1 MSTSGTPGPT
11 RAPASGLPGVFL
23 LASLLAHFLGSYQV
37 RFPLFFFSAAAGF
50 AVVSLIASRIRLTR
64 LFALFVLLAS
74 LVNVTAEVIAMR
86 VEADFNSRLAS
97 KLAAAAHTARIQLSA
112 IENDL
117 DSSIRGVTASAQ
129 GRSASRP
136 ELFQILS
143 RNVPREGGVRLTDGE
158 GRPVAWWGRDLPF
171 QKAEPYQFDVLN
183 LYVARS
189 RTFKTRDAELTVEA
203 YRVVPNDAE
212 PHGLVARSRRWITGS
227 KLHAGSLLPAPEAK
241 RFLLKQ
247 KDGDSLFV
255 DLTPRRKEEMIR
267 FIRSRGGSGGSMI
280 LGLGLIAAVIAFTRR
295 AIGAST
301 AEQPFN
307 SSYLPLL
314 LGLTLLAREA
324 LLGMQP
330 TEHGF
335 STFTFEL
342 YGSRILGP
350 FTRSPFDLLLT
361 ALTIVVAFILVTA
374 IWKGGPVRSKRME
387 WTTAAFQVVAIPATV
402 FGLVLFL
409 ENLVENSRV
418 SAVPDHIIPSSPVQA
433 LLLFSSLALAW
444 ALFILTRAI
453 ANQRHFFV
461 GLALLALSG
470 CAALLISDST
480 RRDAFLVASA
490 GVIAS
495 LALSLFLSRN
505 GRMITR
511 GLLAATVLYTAVS
524 MFESRAAKA
533 FVDETYAPLIAG
545 ESTQLR
551 SMIENSLE
559 REFSKI
565 DISSIVPD
573 RFERMNLLDLAFAL
587 WARSDLSDWK
597 IPSVI
602 TITDDQGDLLSR
614 FGTGLP
620 QFPETTT
627 ASGHETLQLGTM
639 TRELLHH
646 EFTIVERGHERATG
660 SVHILNPTDVGAR
673 GFEDIYRDFF
683 DPDPARET
691 GADLLA
697 ETVVFDESGYVHG
710 STSYRLPL
718 NPMSYFRSMRPGE
731 GRWVASSSN
740 PDVTIY
746 LRKTSDALYAF
757 PLQLLGIPR
766 HLRRGGGLALWSL
779 IIVLVIV
786 ASRALPIVFSSTES
800 FQRRAGFRTRTSLY
814 LTAVV
819 IVPLLIFVVFV
830 RAYLA
835 DRLEA
840 EYLERGQTALN
851 TAQRVVEDYLAST
864 ASQNPEKVLS
874 DDILTWLAR
883 VIGHDLHLYR
893 DDTVFASS
901 RRDLFA
907 AHVESSRLPGDI
919 YNAIILRGSQLIR
932 ATHQS
937 GTAKYVEFYSPIN
950 LDRATNYTLAL
961 PFILQGRQI
970 ERQANDLA
978 TTIYLVLG
986 LILIAALDVAYR
998 TARGVTIPVQALVVG
1013 ARAVASGNYDL
1024 RLDPPA
1030 DPDLRLLVTTFG
1042 DMSQSIRR
1050 QQDDLRHERDLLR
1063 TLLENINAAVV
1074 VVDGQQRT
1082 VATNLAARKLFGMGE
1097 EEKPD
1102 RETFTPPFPEI
1113 AAFLSEHKPRRA
1125 ESGEVELMLDGAR
1138 RTYRASIVPLPD
1150 SEEEMLIAEDVTEIL
1165 RSNRLEAWAEMAR
1178 QVAHE
1183 IKNPLTPIQLTSEHL
1198 RALAERDDP
1207 NLSEVV
1213 KSSVENILRQVT
1225 TLKETSREFSD
1236 YASLRQPA
1244 QSQVDLQTMLQQIA
1258 SDYSQSPDRGIAF
1271 DVRIDPSTPRDY
1283 VGDPRLLRSAVTNL
1297 IENAM
1302 QATPAGGRIGL
1313 ESRAVDA
1320 RVVIAVVDSGPGV
1333 PPDLIGKIFDPYF
1346 STKSSGTGLGLAI
1359 ARKTVEDHGGRI
1371 YAVNGEN
1378 SFTVAMELP
1387 ISRTGGR

>member
-1 MSTSGTPGPT
+1 MRTSGNPGPT
-11 RAPASGLPGVFL
+11 RVPASGLAGVFL
-23 LASLLAHFLGSYQV
+23 LAALTAHFLGSYQN
-37 RFPLFFFSAAAGF
+37 RFTLALFSLAALSAIGAFS
-50 AVVSLIASRIRLTR
+50 VSRTRLTR
-64 LFALFVLLAS
+64 LLTLFVLLAS
-74 LVNVTAEVIAMR
+74 LVNVTAEIMARKVD
-86 VEADFNSRLAS
+86 ADFDSRLNAN
-97 KLAAAAHTARIQLSA
+97 LAAAVETCRAQLSA
-112 IENDL
+112 IEIDL
-117 DSSIRGVTASAQ
+117 DSWVTGLAASAQ
-129 GRSASRP
+129 GRPATRA

-143 RNVPREGGVRLTDGE
+143 RNVPKNGGIRLTDAE

-183 LYVARS
+183 LYIARS
-189 RTFKTRDAELTVEA
+189 RTFRTRDQELTVEF
-203 YRVVPNDAE
+203 YGVVPNDDE
-212 PHGLVARSRRWITGS
+212 DHGLVGRRGRWITS
-227 KLHAGSLLPAPEAK
+227 SRLHAGSLRLEPRAR
-241 RFLLKQ
+241 RFLISRK
-247 KDGDSLFV
+247 GEDSLFV
-255 DLTPRRKEEMIR
+255 DLTPRPREEMVR
-267 FIRSRGGSGGSMI
+267 FIRARGSSGGSMI
-280 LGLGLIAAVIAFTRR
+280 LGLGLIAAVIVFAGR
-295 AIGAST
+295 AVSRPAST
-301 AEQPFN
+301 EEIFDPA
-307 SSYLPLL
+307 YLPLL
-314 LGLTLLAREA
+314 LGLTLLARQA
-324 LLGMQP
+324 LLGMKLADYQV
-330 TEHGF
+330 
-335 STFTFEL
+335 SAFTFEL

-361 ALTIVVAFILVTA
+361 ALTIVVLSILVTA
-374 IWKGGPVRSKRME
+374 VWKRQFRSERME
-387 WTTAAFQVVAIPATV
+387 WAAVTFQALAIPAAA
-402 FGLVLFL
+402 FSLILFL

-418 SAVPDHIIPSSPVQA
+418 SAAPDHIIPSSPVQA
-433 LLLFSSLALAW
+433 LLLFSSLALAL
-444 ALFILTRAI
+444 ALFVLTRPVGVR
-453 ANQRHFFV
+453 RHPFIGLTILFV
-461 GLALLALSG
+461 SCGVAF
-470 CAALLISDST
+470 LIQDTT
-480 RRDAFLVASA
+480 RREAFLVAGA
-490 GVIAS
+490 GLVAS
-495 LALSLFLSRN
+495 LALSHFLSRN
-505 GRMITR
+505 GRMIAR
-511 GLLAATVLYTAVS
+511 GLLAASVLYIAIS
-524 MFESRAAKA
+524 MFESRAARD
-533 FVDETYAPLIAG
+533 FVQETYSPLIAG

-551 SMIENSLE
+551 SMIENSLQ
-559 REFSKI
+559 REFSRI
-565 DISSIVPD
+565 DISSIIPD

-597 IPSVI
+597 VPSVI
-602 TITDDQGDLLSR
+602 AITDDQGDPVSR

-620 QFPETTT
+620 QFPETATN
-627 ASGHETLQLGTM
+627 SGHETLQLGTM

-660 SVHILNPTDVGAR
+660 IVHILNPTDVGAR

-683 DPDPARET
+683 DPDHAHET

-697 ETVVFDESGYVHG
+697 ETAVFNERGYVHG

-718 NPMSYFRSMRPGE
+718 NPMSYFRTMKPGE
-731 GRWVASSSN
+731 GRWVVSSSD
-740 PDVTIY
+740 PDVAIY
-746 LRKTSDALYAF
+746 LRKTVDALYAF
-757 PLQLLGIPR
+757 PLQLLGIAQ

-779 IIVLVIV
+779 VIVLLM
-786 ASRALPIVFSSTES
+786 AGWRALPVVFSSTES

-819 IVPLLIFVVFV
+819 IVPLLIFVLFV

-893 DDTVFASS
+893 DDIVFASS
-901 RRDLFA
+901 RRDLFT

-950 LDRATNYTLAL
+950 LDRGTNYTLAL

-986 LILIAALDVAYR
+986 LILIAALHVAYR
-998 TARGVTIPVQALVVG
+998 TARGVTVPVQALVVG
-1013 ARAVASGNYDL
+1013 ARAVASGNYDVH
-1024 RLDPPA
+1024 LDPPA

-1074 VVDGQQRT
+1074 VVDGRQQT
-1082 VATNLAARKLFGMGE
+1082 VATNVAARKLFVITGE
-1097 EEKPD
+1097 SPGGQIFKSPY
-1102 RETFTPPFPEI
+1102 PEI
-1113 AAFLSEHKPRRA
+1113 ATFLAEHHPRRA

-1138 RTYRASIVPLPD
+1138 RTYRVSIVPLPD

-1198 RALAERDDP
+1198 LALAERNDP

-1213 KSSVENILRQVT
+1213 KTSVENILRQVT
-1225 TLKETSREFSD
+1225 TLKDTSREFSD

-1244 QSQVDLQTMLQQIA
+1244 QSLVDLQSMLAGIA
-1258 SDYSQSPDRGIAF
+1258 TDYSQNPERGIAF
-1271 DVRIDPSTPRDY
+1271 EVRIDPSTPRDY
-1283 VGDPRLLRSAVTNL
+1283 LGDPRLLRGAVTNL

-1313 ESRAVDA
+1313 ESRAVDSK
-1320 RVVIAVVDSGPGV
+1320 VLIAVVDSGPGV
-1333 PPDLIGKIFDPYF
+1333 PPELITKIFDPYF
-1346 STKSSGTGLGLAI
+1346 STKSTGTGLGLAI

-1387 ISRTGGR
+1387 MSRGGGR

>member
-1 MSTSGTPGPT
+1 MSLSGNPGPT
-11 RAPASGLPGVFL
+11 RVPASGLAGVFL
-23 LASLLAHFLGSYQV
+23 LAALIAHFLGSYQN
-37 RFPLFFFSAAAGF
+37 RFTLILCSLAAVSAVGAFSVA
-50 AVVSLIASRIRLTR
+50 RTRLTR
-64 LFALFVLLAS
+64 LLALFVLLAS
-74 LVNVTAEVIAMR
+74 LVNITAEVVAR
-86 VEADFNSRLAS
+86 KVDADFDSRLTANF
-97 KLAAAAHTARIQLSA
+97 AAAVRMAQGQLST
-112 IENDL
+112 IEKEL
-117 DSSIRGVTASAQ
+117 DASINAVAASAQ
-129 GRSASRP
+129 GRSATRP

-143 RNVPREGGVRLTDGE
+143 RNAPRNGGIRLTEAG
-158 GRPVAWWGRDLPF
+158 GRPLAWWGRDLPF
-171 QKAEPYQFDVLN
+171 QKAEPFQFDVLN
-183 LYVARS
+183 LYIARS
-189 RTFKTRDAELTVEA
+189 RTFKTEEGELTVES
-203 YRVVPNDAE
+203 YRVVPDDDE
-212 PHGLVARSRRWITGS
+212 HHGLVGGRQRWITNS
-227 KLHAGSLLPAPEAK
+227 RLHAGSLRLEPNAR
-241 RFLLKQ
+241 RFLISRKG
-247 KDGDSLFV
+247 DDSLFV
-255 DLTPRRKEEMIR
+255 DLTPRPKEEMIGL
-267 FIRSRGGSGGSMI
+267 IRARGASGGSMI
-280 LGLGLIAAVIAFTRR
+280 LGLGLIAAVIVFARR
-295 AIGAST
+295 AFPRPG
-301 AEQPFN
+301 
-307 SSYLPLL
+307 SSEEALDPAYLPLL
-314 LGLTLLAREA
+314 LGLTLLARQA
-324 LLGMQP
+324 FLGMKLAGY
-330 TEHGF
+330 EAGA
-335 STFTFEL
+335 FTFEL

-361 ALTIVVAFILVTA
+361 ALTVAVVFVLVTA
-374 IWKGGPVRSKRME
+374 AWRTQFRSERME
-387 WTTAAFQVVAIPATV
+387 WAMVTIQALAIPAAA
-402 FGLVLFL
+402 FSLILFL
-409 ENLVENSRV
+409 ENLVENSRI

-433 LLLFSSLALAW
+433 LLLFSTLALA
-444 ALFILTRAI
+444 ASLFVLTRPVGRR
-453 ANQRHFFV
+453 RHPFA
-461 GLALLALSG
+461 GLAVLMICSA
-470 CAALLISDST
+470 AALLIADTT
-480 RRDAFLVASA
+480 RREAFLVAGA
-490 GVIAS
+490 GVVAS

-505 GRMITR
+505 GRMIAR
-511 GLLAATVLYTAVS
+511 GLLAASVLYTAMS
-524 MFESRAAKA
+524 MFESRAAKD

-559 REFSKI
+559 REFSRI
-565 DISSIVPD
+565 DISSIVQD
-573 RFERMNLLDLAFAL
+573 RFERMNLQDLAFAL
-587 WARSDLSDWK
+587 WARSDLSNLK
-597 IPSVI
+597 IPAVI
-602 TITDDQGDLLSR
+602 TITDDRGDPLSR

-620 QFPETTT
+620 QFPETGA
-627 ASGHETLQLGTM
+627 ASGPETLKLGTM

-646 EFTIVERGHERATG
+646 DFVIIERGHELAAG
-660 SVHILNPTDVGAR
+660 SVHILNPTDAGGR

-697 ETVVFDESGYVHG
+697 ETVVFDERGYVHG
-710 STSYRLPL
+710 ATSYRLPL
-718 NPMSYFRSMRPGE
+718 SPTSYFRSMKPGE
-731 GRWVASSSN
+731 GRWVGSSST
-740 PDVTIY
+740 PDVAIY
-746 LRKTSDALYAF
+746 LRKTADALYAF
-757 PLQLLGIPR
+757 PLQLLGIPQ
-766 HLRRGGGLALWSL
+766 HLRRGGGLGLWSL
-779 IIVLVIV
+779 ILVLLI
-786 ASRALPIVFSSTES
+786 AGWRALPIVFSSTES

-893 DDTVFASS
+893 DDIVFASS

-950 LDRATNYTLAL
+950 LDRGTNYTLAL

-986 LILIAALDVAYR
+986 LILMAALHVAYR
-998 TARGVTIPVQALVVG
+998 TARGVTVPVQALVVG
-1013 ARAVASGNYDL
+1013 ARAVASGNYDV

-1074 VVDGQQRT
+1074 VVDGRQRT
-1082 VATNLAARKLFGMGE
+1082 VATNLAARKLFVLEGE
-1097 EEKPD
+1097 SPEGEVFKP
-1102 RETFTPPFPEI
+1102 PYPEI
-1113 AAFLSEHKPRRA
+1113 VTFLAEHQVRRA
-1125 ESGEVELMLDGAR
+1125 ESGELNLMLDNAR
-1138 RTYRASIVPLPD
+1138 RTYRVSIVPLPD
-1150 SEEEMLIAEDVTEIL
+1150 SEEEMLIFEDVTEIL

-1198 RALAERDDP
+1198 RELAERNDP
-1207 NLSEVV
+1207 NLSELV
-1213 KSSVENILRQVT
+1213 KTSVENILRQVT
-1225 TLKETSREFSD
+1225 TLKDTSREFSD

-1244 QSQVDLQTMLQQIA
+1244 QSPIDLQSMLAEIA
-1258 SDYSQSPDRGIAF
+1258 ADYAQSPERGIAF

-1283 VGDPRLLRSAVTNL
+1283 LGDPRLLRGAVTNL

-1302 QATPAGGRIGL
+1302 QATPSGGRIGL
-1313 ESRAVDA
+1313 ESQAVNSK
-1320 RVVIAVVDSGPGV
+1320 VLIAVVDSGPGV
-1333 PPDLIGKIFDPYF
+1333 PPELITKIFDPYF
-1346 STKSSGTGLGLAI
+1346 STKSTGTGLGLAI
-1359 ARKTVEDHGGRI
+1359 ARKSVEDHGGRI
-1371 YAVNGEN
+1371 YAVNGEG
-1378 SFTVAMELP
+1378 SFTVAIELP
-1387 ISRTGGR
+1387 MSRTNGR